1 MNKDRIKYLWICY
14 INQAS
19 SIEERKEFFELL
31 QEQPVASFVQEL
43 MEESL
48 VDSTEKVPLPI
59 TVRDEIINHIFESSS
74 STIGSTRKKIYPMRR
89 ILWAAAAASIL
100 LIVIGALIKFK
111 IEYSDQDDTTLVVN
125 EQILPGG
132 NKAFITLSD
141 GAVIPL
147 DESKEEIIAS
157 NSSLVYANGDPAV
170 SIPAIGQYA
179 TLNTPRGGQYRIIL
193 PDGSKVWLNAE
204 SSLTYPVDFSDTSRI
219 VDLDGEAYF
228 EVVPKFLAN
237 GKRVPFIV
245 KAPDQNVEVL
255 GTSFNIN
262 AYSNENGTKT
272 SLLEGSV
279 RVSLASE
286 FGNTK
291 TAKIL
296 KPGQQ
301 SWLRNKTTFR
311 IENVDLSTALAW
323 KDGMFSFQN
332 ADIQEVMRQFERW
345 YDVQVHYDGKVP
357 EETFSGKIYRNDQ
370 ITKLYELL
378 TYYGLSYTV
387 QGRVITIK
395 GS

>member
-19 SIEERKEFFELL
+19 SKDERKEFFELL
-31 QEQPVASFVQEL
+31 QEKSVASFVQEL
-43 MEESL
+43 MEVSL
-48 VDSTEKVPLPI
+48 VDDTEEVQLPP
-59 TVRDEIINHIFESSS
+59 TVRDEIISHIFKSSS
-74 STIGSTRKKIYPMRR
+74 GTIVLTPKKKTSMRR
-89 ILWAAAAASIL
+89 LWTVAAASIL
-100 LIVIGALIKFK
+100 LLTIGALIKFK
-111 IEYSDQDDTTLVVN
+111 SESSVQKDPVSVIDEH
-125 EQILPGG
+125 ILPGG
-132 NKAFITLSD
+132 NKAFITLSN

-157 NSSLVYANGDPAV
+157 NSSLVYDNGEPAV
-170 SIPAIGQYA
+170 LTPTIGQYA
-179 TLNTPRGGQYRIIL
+179 TLNTPRGGQYRLVL

-204 SSLTYPVDFSDTSRI
+204 SSLTYPIEFSNASR
-219 VDLDGEAYF
+219 VVKLDGEAYF
-228 EVVPKFLAN
+228 EVVPNYLAN

-245 KAPDQNVEVL
+245 KTTDQNVEVL

-262 AYSNENGTKT
+262 AYNNEGVTKT

-286 FGNTK
+286 LNNTK
-291 TAKIL
+291 IAKIL

-301 SWLRNKTTFR
+301 SRLRDKTNFSV
-311 IENVDLSTALAW
+311 ENIDLSTAFAW

-332 ADIQEVMRQFERW
+332 ADIQELMRQFERW
-345 YDVQVHYDGKVP
+345 YDVQVRYDGKVP